1 MRNHIPLKGKL
12 KRNKQRKAKGG
23 WEGQEHRVFADWHG
37 SNSTQGFF
45 TPFPFNYVTH
55 RHPQLTVVTYGS
67 PSSAAHHRPPRLT
80 VLRGSPSFGTHRPPR
95 LTVLWDSSSSAAQR
109 HLRLTISRSSTFI
122 SPIPASV
129 CPALAVVSD
138 HSYSSNQ
145 KHPHRLVFRVL
156 SSMLACSLEDCIGS
170 FKVLPSM

>member
-1 MRNHIPLKGKL
+1 MRNHILLKGKL

-45 TPFPFNYVTH
+45 TPFPFNYVAH
-55 RHPQLTVVTYGS
+55 RHQQLTVVTYGS
-67 PSSAAHHRPPRLT
+67 PSSVAHH
-80 VLRGSPSFGTHRPPR
+80 HPPR
-95 LTVLWDSSSSAAQR
+95 LTVLWDSPSPAAQR

-122 SPIPASV
+122 SLIPASA
-129 CPALAVVSD
+129 CPTLAVVSD

-156 SSMLACSLEDCIGS
+156 SSVLACSLEDCIRS
-170 FKVLPSM
+170 FKVLPTRSED

>member
-1 MRNHIPLKGKL
+1 MFPPTEIVMRNHIPLKGKL

-23 WEGQEHRVFADWHG
+23 WKGQEHRVFADWHG

-45 TPFPFNYVTH
+45 TPFPFNYVAH
-55 RHPQLTVVTYGS
+55 RHPQLTVTRSS
-67 PSSAAHHRPPRLT
+67 PL
-80 VLRGSPSFGTHRPPR
+80 SPMAHRPPR
-95 LTVLWDSSSSAAQR
+95 LTVLWDSPSSAAQR

-145 KHPHRLVFRVL
+145 KHPHRLVF
-156 SSMLACSLEDCIGS
+156 
-170 FKVLPSM
+170 